1 MSEKKISLI
10 KASPGARKFAR
21 QLGAELNLIK
31 GSQRAGRINEEDI
44 KTFVKKSLKGNVIIK
59 KNSIAKDYKHSEFGE
74 IETKLSF
81 FLTSISFLTFIIFL
95 DLF

>member
-31 GSQRAGRINEEDI
+31 GSQREGRINEEDI
-44 KTFVKKSLKGNVIIK
+44 RKFVRKIL
-59 KNSIAKDYKHSEFGE
+59 YE
-74 IETKLSF
+74 
-81 FLTSISFLTFIIFL
+81 
-95 DLF
+95 